1 MGQFLQTQINWFRR
15 QLFWDT
21 LERRILPKRQAQNE
35 LLALLGKEIPTT
47 RTHLTCRADSVVLHH
62 RAVMGEVIG
71 LGNYSRTLIFWSAW
85 NHRAQWR
92 TKTTTMGNWR
102 RCGQHVFDGRPVQYA
117 T

>member
-1 MGQFLQTQINWFRR
+1 MGQSLQTQINWFRR

-21 LERRILPKRQAQNE
+21 LERRILPERQAQNE

-71 LGNYSRTLIFWSAW
+71 LGNYSRTLIFLVGMESPGEVEDEDDDGKLEKMW
-85 NHRAQWR
+85 
-92 TKTTTMGNWR
+92 TTRFR
-102 RCGQHVFDGRPVQYA
+102 R
-117 T
+117 